1 MELKSIKNEEKFMNS
16 IMFLTNAVVPI
27 AAFAF
32 VMLFINGNSK
42 DCMVLIMILFA
53 GLTKLFEK
61 KLGKYAKYIYACIIP
76 VCGAITI
83 AFASDGHYVAI
94 THGYFLVTVML
105 IAYYDVKLLITNVVV
120 TISFNMLLM
129 LIFPKGFL
137 NLHILAGWVFIVIVY
152 ILLSLMCLLVS
163 STIS

>member
-61 KLGKYAKYIYACIIP
+61 KLGKYIRNQKWINLRIFSIRMR
-76 VCGAITI
+76 INQ
-83 AFASDGHYVAI
+83 
-94 THGYFLVTVML
+94 LVIL
-105 IAYYDVKLLITNVVV
+105 E
-120 TISFNMLLM
+120 SFRD
-129 LIFPKGFL
+129 
-137 NLHILAGWVFIVIVY
+137 
-152 ILLSLMCLLVS
+152 S
-163 STIS
+163 

>member
-32 VMLFINGNSK
+32 VMLFINGNNK

-61 KLGKYAKYIYACIIP
+61 KLEKYAKYIYACIIP

-83 AFASDGHYVAI
+83 AFANDHVYS
-94 THGYFLVTVML
+94 
-105 IAYYDVKLLITNVVV
+105 
-120 TISFNMLLM
+120 S
-129 LIFPKGFL
+129 
-137 NLHILAGWVFIVIVY
+137 NL
-152 ILLSLMCLLVS
+152 
-163 STIS
+163 